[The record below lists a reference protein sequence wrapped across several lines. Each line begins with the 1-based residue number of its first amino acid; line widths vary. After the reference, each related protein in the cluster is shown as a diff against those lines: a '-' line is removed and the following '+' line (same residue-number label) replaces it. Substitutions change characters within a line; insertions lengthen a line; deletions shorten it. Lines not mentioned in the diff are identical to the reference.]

1 MKDYLERYN
10 PFFLAMIKI
19 FRISENDHYGRTN
32 IMDMAKNLRR
42 GGRGK
47 FTFWMLPPVVVRIF

>member
-19 FRISENDHYGRTN
+19 FRISENDRYGRAN
-32 IMDMAKNLRR
+32 IMDMAKKLGR
-42 GGRGK
+42 GGANSHFGCCR
-47 FTFWMLPPVVVRIF
+47 R